1 MWSLGHDS
9 QPVPAVSGNRTLE
22 GSREFLSLVGRRP
35 LQWDLTWRLGIWDM
49 SVIFAI
55 SVTADHFHPLLGT
68 QGWGAENG
76 LI

>member
-1 MWSLGHDS
+1 MGPDLALGDLGHA
-9 QPVPAVSGNRTLE
+9 VP
-22 GSREFLSLVGRRP
+22 
-35 LQWDLTWRLGIWDM
+35 

-55 SVTADHFHPLLGT
+55 GVTADHFHPLLGM

>member
-1 MWSLGHDS
+1 MGPDLAPGDLGH
-9 QPVPAVSGNRTLE
+9 AVL
-22 GSREFLSLVGRRP
+22 
-35 LQWDLTWRLGIWDM
+35 